1 MNGGFMNNDSELNQ
15 INLNTAWASYKVNY
29 CYGLPG
35 INCFVR
41 GIRLYVLPNGLYF
54 YIAAKRSAFK
64 SLYLDYNRIKS
75 IEFPKGS
82 GSDYHNIFLVNKFDT
97 VIQITIIDG
106 FNEQIL
112 CFEMAGSL
120 GNDVGNQARRQE
132 LYMLLKNHGI
142 FERFARPAQSV
153 ETAQRTPES
162 REDVFAKIE
171 QLSKLHQSGALTDE
185 EFRRKKE
192 ELLKRI

>member
-15 INLNTAWASYKVNY
+15 INLNTAWANYKINY
-29 CYGLPG
+29 LFGLPG
-35 INCFVR
+35 LPNIIR
-41 GIRLYVLPNGLYF
+41 GVYLYVLPTGFYF
-54 YIAAKRSAFK
+54 HSISKKCAFQP
-64 SLYLDYNRIKS
+64 LFIKY
-75 IEFPKGS
+75 E
-82 GSDYHNIFLVNKFDT
+82 NVQNLEFLVGTGTPYYNNFGLNK
-97 VIQITIIDG
+97 IDNLMQVT
-106 FNEQIL
+106 FLINNTHFSFR
-112 CFEMAGSL
+112 FEIVDSSMNL
-120 GNDVGNQARRQE
+120 NYNQARRQE

-185 EFRRKKE
+185 EFQRKKE